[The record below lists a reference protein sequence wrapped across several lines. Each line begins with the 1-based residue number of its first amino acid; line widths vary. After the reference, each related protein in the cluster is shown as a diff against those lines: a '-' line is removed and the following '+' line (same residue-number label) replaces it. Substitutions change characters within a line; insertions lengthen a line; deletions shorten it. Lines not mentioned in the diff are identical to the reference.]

1 MATVAARVE
10 GLDETIKYLKEFD
23 KETLQA
29 LNKELYGVMK
39 ELVYDARALAP
50 TASPMSGWATPS
62 ELGAEWGTRLLF
74 EPSKVKTGIRSKIGT
89 VRHPNSYTTSR
100 TYLLINANPAG
111 AIYETAGRKT
121 KGKGVNGRG
130 FIQQIENDSGMVVIG
145 KQGRIVWKAVNEKR
159 VTVVAKMEAIVKRY
173 QAWTNRK
180 LAA

>member
-1 MATVAARVE
+1 MPAVVGRVE
-10 GLDETIKYLKEFD
+10 GLVETLTYLKRFD
-23 KETLQA
+23 EDA
-29 LNKELYGVMK
+29 LKAMNQELYGVMRG
-39 ELVYDARALAP
+39 LVADARSLAP
-50 TASPMSGWATPS
+50 QAWPMSGWAEPNN
-62 ELGAEWGTRLLF
+62 GEWGTRLLF
-74 EPSKVKTGIRSKIGT
+74 DTKAVKMGIRSKIGT
-89 VRHPNSYTTSR
+89 VRQKDVNTKER
-100 TYLLINANPAG
+100 AYLLINANPAG